1 MNQYLVL
8 YRNKDGNCFQ
18 SIKIW
23 PEILKMLRK
32 LEEVGGRMRIFR
44 LNGVQ
49 NPYLVRVVRCKD
61 MYWLETL
68 NGIHIE
74 G

>member
-23 PEILKMLRK
+23 PEIEKMLRK
-32 LEEVGGRMRIFR
+32 LEEVGGGMRIFR
-44 LNGVQ
+44 LNGM
-49 NPYLVRVVRCKD
+49 NHPELMRVCHED
-61 MYWLETL
+61 DAYWLEPINRIQL
-68 NGIHIE
+68 RW
-74 G
+74 